1 MTINERIEAFVAL
14 GDHLTKLDTE
24 TREELQLKAG
34 SENPWF
40 TPTNVDAAING
51 IAHFLKRDTL
61 NSWVSQYQIKDQNKV
76 IGVVMAGNIPLV
88 GFHDMLC
95 VLISGNTL
103 KVKLSSKDTTL
114 MQYVMDQLI
123 TINKEFGNKLVKVD
137 QLKDIDAI
145 IATGSD
151 NSSRYFDYYF
161 SKYPHII
168 RKNRTSVAVID
179 KDLEVKD
186 VTPLGH
192 DIFQYYGL
200 GCRNVSKLFVPEG
213 YDFHPFYQAMENF
226 DDVKQHHKYNNNYD
240 YNKSIYLVNR
250 QKHLD
255 NGFLIMKPD
264 EAIVSPIS
272 VLFYEE
278 YSDEFDLN
286 QKLSDAKD
294 KIQCIVSYQG
304 KLEGSQPFGQAQLPK
319 IDDYADGVDTM
330 MFLTE
335 L

>member
-24 TREELQLKAG
+24 IREELQLKAG

-40 TPTNVDAAING
+40 TPANVDAAING
-51 IAHFLKRDTL
+51 IAHFLKSETL
-61 NSWVSQYQIKDQNKV
+61 KSWVSQYEIKDQNKV
-76 IGVVMAGNIPLV
+76 VGVVMAGNIPLV

-103 KVKLSSKDTTL
+103 KVKLSSKDTAL

-123 TINKEFGNKLVKVD
+123 TINQEFENKLVKAD

-186 VTPLGH
+186 VMPLGH

-226 DDVKQHHKYNNNYD
+226 DDVKQHHKYSNNYD
-240 YNKSIYLVNR
+240 YNKSIYLVNK

-255 NGFLIMKPD
+255 NGFLILKPD
-264 EAIVSPIS
+264 EAMVSPIS

-278 YSDEFDLN
+278 YSDASDLN
-286 QKLSDAKD
+286 QKLSGAKD

-304 KLEGSQPFGQAQLPK
+304 KLEGSHPFGQAQLPK

-330 MFLTE
+330 EFLTS

>member
-14 GDHLTKLDTE
+14 GDHLSKLNAE
-24 TREELQLKAG
+24 TRKELHLKAA

-40 TPTNVDAAING
+40 TPANVDAAING
-51 IAHFLKRDTL
+51 IAHFLKSESL
-61 NSWVSQYQIKDQNKV
+61 NSWVSQYEIKDQNKV

-103 KVKLSSKDTTL
+103 KVKLSSKDSAL
-114 MQYVMDQLI
+114 MQYVMDQLKS
-123 TINKEFGNKLVKVD
+123 INKAFEDKLVKAE
-137 QLKDIDAI
+137 QLKEIDAI

-179 KDLEVKD
+179 KDLENKD
-186 VTPLGH
+186 LVPLGH

-213 YDFHPFYQAMENF
+213 YDFHPFYQAMDNF
-226 DDVKQHHKYNNNYD
+226 DEVKQHHKYNNNYD

-264 EAIVSPIS
+264 EALVSPIS

-278 YSDEFDLN
+278 YAN
-286 QKLSDAKD
+286 QEELKKKIESASE

-304 KLEGSQPFGQAQLPK
+304 NYEGSQPFGQAQLPQ

-330 MFLTE
+330 KFLTS
-335 L
+335 

>member
-1 MTINERIEAFVAL
+1 MTIKERIEGFVAL
-14 GDHLTKLDTE
+14 GEHLVNLDDE
-24 TREELQLKAG
+24 TREELHLQAG

-40 TPTNVDAAING
+40 TPVYVDAAISG
-51 IAHFLKRDTL
+51 VAHFLKKETL
-61 NSWVSQYQIKDQNKV
+61 ETWSQRYNIQNQQKV
-76 IGVVMAGNIPLV
+76 VGVVMAGNIPLV
-88 GFHDMLC
+88 GFHDLLC
-95 VLISGNTL
+95 VLISGNKL
-103 KVKLSSKDTTL
+103 KAKLSSKDSAL
-114 MQYVMDQLI
+114 MNYVIKQLI
-123 TINKEFGNKLVKVD
+123 HINKDFEAYLVTSE
-137 QLKDIDAI
+137 QLKEIDAI

-168 RKNRTSVAVID
+168 RKNRTSIAVID
-179 KDLEVKD
+179 KDLETKD
-186 VTPLGH
+186 LIPLGH

-200 GCRNVSKLFVPEG
+200 GCRNVSKLFVPAG

-240 YNKSIYLVNR
+240 YNKSIYLVNK

-264 EAIVSPIS
+264 EALVSPIS

-278 YSDEFDLN
+278 YSN
-286 QKLSDAKD
+286 QEELKKKIEIASG

-304 KLEGSQPFGQAQLPK
+304 KYDSSQPFGQAQLPQ

-330 MFLTE
+330 KFLTE